1 MSAVRN
7 YALVT
12 AAYWAFTLTDGA
24 LRMLVLLHFHNG
36 MIVPLPFRDARA
48 MKRLDPLIALGR
60 SAAADAPYLAEFP
73 PIDRSVEGYADVR
86 QVTFAGNKLVVS
98 ERWHPELSAQAIESF
113 SPWQTT
119 SSLTGIEFV
128 EANAYYRQ
136 FLPTAD
142 VRPGFEIFR
151 HNCQFCHGVN
161 KVGAS
166 YGWDY
171 ATPLPLHT
179 YRSNPER
186 LYMHIH
192 YRVEYKATWQKMPA
206 LKHVTESEA
215 ALLWQWMRAASSAP
229 TPMAAP
235 PHWAGAAPTTA
246 RPSWP
251 RAAWHCG
258 ASRPGA
264 APLRQPHGAPRRWAV
279 HSSWSGTPTP
289 APTPAWF
296 ERTNAAICASIYGA
310 VPGARSCR
318 PSTSPPGLCQGSR
331 TIRPSSSCRAS
342 SNTWLTPRRRR
353 PNSDEWQ
360 VRRITSSSY
369 SSTPGRSPHRSIRGP
384 GGRAV

>member
-1 MSAVRN
+1 MLVAKILGMQNTILLSISMVASTLFLAEPAWAAHPMAAWVRSPGVYGKDLANPGKINEKRIDLDTLPQQQGQRPDAQYGTTAN
-7 YALVT
+7 YRGVL
-12 AAYWAFTLTDGA
+12 
-24 LRMLVLLHFHNG
+24 LRDLIEKYGPPAQVDLVLLHFHNG

-206 LKHVTESEA
+206 LKHVTEPEA

-229 TPMAAP
+229 TPAY
-235 PHWAGAAPTTA
+235 
-246 RPSWP
+246 
-251 RAAWHCG
+251 
-258 ASRPGA
+258 
-264 APLRQPHGAPRRWAV
+264 
-279 HSSWSGTPTP
+279 TPT
-289 APTPAWF
+289 
-296 ERTNAAICASIYGA
+296 R
-310 VPGARSCR
+310 
-318 PSTSPPGLCQGSR
+318 
-331 TIRPSSSCRAS
+331 
-342 SNTWLTPRRRR
+342 
-353 PNSDEWQ
+353 
-360 VRRITSSSY
+360 
-369 SSTPGRSPHRSIRGP
+369 
-384 GGRAV
+384 